1 METLAFKPA
10 VMSVGKVHREI
21 NMSTQGLEAG
31 VVEPSDRTHVAGHRP
46 DRQILIAAS
55 DGLSDHPLDK
65 KSANA
70 LAAET
75 VGDHNRFDFAA
86 GPLVQQTGQTD
97 NPTIEISHPGRHS
110 FSGCEIV
117 VERSPRIVASN
128 RGILIDPSMMLR
140 QFDPQQP
147 ARRIVSRRVVTDNN
161 VGCRY
166 RASELAVLHDY
177 RLPHLEKRLQL
188 PGATLVPCKGAAPS

>member
-21 NMSTQGLEAG
+21 DMSTQGLEAG

-75 VGDHNRFDFAA
+75 TGDHNRFDLAA
-86 GPLVQQTGQTD
+86 GPMIKQAGQTD
-97 NPTIEISHPGRHS
+97 KPTIEIGHPGCHS
-110 FSGCEIV
+110 FCDSQIG
-117 VERSPRIVASN
+117 VERFPWIVASN
-128 RGILIDPSMMLR
+128 RGILVDPSMMLS
-140 QFDPQQP
+140 QFDPQRP
-147 ARRIVSRRVVTDNN
+147 TSGRVSRRVVTDDN
-161 VGCRY
+161 VGC
-166 RASELAVLHDY
+166 
-177 RLPHLEKRLQL
+177 
-188 PGATLVPCKGAAPS
+188 